1 MKDRTLMSLNE
12 ILDVKFG
19 RLLTTSSNVANNS
32 PPRTNN
38 SSTGTGGKMTSTPSD
53 IHARLCAPFD
63 KSEEKTRKQKISKK
77 DEKPERYIELTY
89 VDSRAVQ
96 QRLDEVVGT
105 DGWQSRMVM
114 NGEKVACELSI
125 KFGDVWITKTDGA
138 GETDIEGEKGSFSDA
153 FKRAAVMFGVGRYLY
168 EGKGAKR
175 PTSVANAV
183 LAGVD
188 RAPEPVIDEAEM
200 QMRKML
206 NKLGDDVINLED
218 AQLERD
224 EILFSFSAE
233 EKIQLWQ
240 RFDAAERKAIKQLKL
255 DW

>member
-1 MKDRTLMSLNE
+1 MKDTNQSSLQELMLKE
-12 ILDVKFG
+12 QE
-19 RLLTTSSNVANNS
+19 RLQKKEALIASWYEANNS
-32 PPRTNN
+32 PPRTVN
-38 SSTGTGGKMTSTPSD
+38 SSTGTGGKMNPSD

-63 KSEEKTRKQKISKK
+63 KSEEKERKGPGGKM
-77 DEKPERYIELTY
+77 LTY
-89 VDSRAVQ
+89 IDARAVMN
-96 QRLDEVVGT
+96 RLDEVVGPG
-105 DGWQSRMVM
+105 GWSTKMVEVK
-114 NGEKVACELSI
+114 GVVVCELSLNI
-125 KFGDVWITKTDGA
+125 GPDGMWITKCDGA
-138 GETDIEGEKGSFSDA
+138 GETDIEGEKGQFSDA
-153 FKRAAVMFGVGRYLY
+153 FKRAAVHFGIGRYLY

-206 NKLGDDVINLED
+206 NKLGDDVINLEN